1 MRTSAKAAVAG
12 FPDFFIYKICEGY
25 LYGRELELQF
35 VEGNGNCLPNSILK
49 QVNFT
54 MDPGSDHLY
63 TQTYLRH
70 QVIMHLIANW
80 EVLGQEIKEN
90 IKISYGRPDS
100 IVGGLQI
107 KSVLWADS
115 LHSTMYRYEGSFH
128 LADIILMY
136 NSNPVKGHYS
146 PVGHCG
152 KGLVFESNSKR
163 RLRRAPG

>member
-1 MRTSAKAAVAG
+1 MSSK
-12 FPDFFIYKICEGY
+12 FD
-25 LYGRELELQF
+25 
-35 VEGNGNCLPNSILK
+35 
-49 QVNFT
+49 
-54 MDPGSDHLY
+54 
-63 TQTYLRH
+63 TQTGQFYHGSGIRSFVH
-70 QVIMHLIANW
+70 PDIFTTSSNNAFDCK
-80 EVLGQEIKEN
+80 LGSFGSGNQKN

-115 LHSTMYRYEGSFH
+115 LHSTMYRYEGSFY

-136 NSNPVKGHYS
+136 NGNPVKGHYS

-152 KGLVFESNSKR
+152 KGLVFESNSKH